1 MAMKIF
7 CAESGYWIEI
17 DGILSEAHRY
27 GYACITKGPSGTL
40 YGTLLEEEPEPGKK
54 AQLYRLTPV
63 DALTESELSDEG
75 IEYQELEDPDGEGDE
90 IEVEDDAEADD
101 EAGDEEGEDDDDEDD
116 EKSS

>member
-75 IEYQELEDPDGEGDE
+75 IEYQELEDPEDGDE
-90 IEVEDDAEADD
+90 IEVEAEDDA
-101 EAGDEEGEDDDDEDD
+101 GEDDDDDGGDDDDD
-116 EKSS
+116 EKPS